1 VESVRTGWTFERAG
15 GVAGLLAAA
24 LMLASAAVGSSPDE
38 ANATDGRL
46 LEFYGDS
53 GNQYRLYVAALIAVL
68 AGLLFLWFLVVLHDR
83 LSRIDLTGIPSLV
96 FAAGLVFVVLWLVSS
111 AIGTA
116 LPASLVY
123 SAELELTDMG
133 SLRVLL
139 ILGNHWL
146 AGAAASTAAFVVGG
160 ASLVARRHRLYARWL
175 AWAGLVVALLMLP
188 SMAAFAGFTVIG
200 LILWTAAVGVWLA
213 RGRSVELTT

>member
-83 LSRIDLTGIPSLV
+83 LSRIDLTDSVSRGRCGPRLRRPLACQQRHRYGASREPRLQRGTRAHRHGKPS
-96 FAAGLVFVVLWLVSS
+96 
-111 AIGTA
+111 
-116 LPASLVY
+116 
-123 SAELELTDMG
+123 
-133 SLRVLL
+133 RLL

>member
-133 SLRVLL
+133 SLRVC
-139 ILGNHWL
+139 
-146 AGAAASTAAFVVGG
+146 
-160 ASLVARRHRLYARWL
+160 
-175 AWAGLVVALLMLP
+175 
-188 SMAAFAGFTVIG
+188 
-200 LILWTAAVGVWLA
+200 
-213 RGRSVELTT
+213 